1 MLKRLFAALLI
12 FSLLLL
18 LPYWWPLLKESVKT
32 ITSEVTGVA
41 QTIEPNTQN
50 RSQPYAFKP
59 APQKYQRKYV
69 FEVCYSDQDGN
80 SFCVD
85 GTDPEYVYVH
95 GRMSNTLWAKFE
107 AFFKNLFSRAS
118 VSVNMRS

>member
-32 ITSEVTGVA
+32 ISSEVTGVA

-50 RSQPYAFKP
+50 RSQPHAFKP

-118 VSVNMRS
+118 VSMNMRS